1 MTFVERVKTF
11 GKKILKGFEV
21 AFLIDQYNKALS
33 PYDRENCAYSLDLA
47 LAETDEEK
55 AVIRK
60 AFIDKINKK
69 HGMPTKSNLEIA
81 QERDRAEKLKAAVK
95 TTSADFIDP
104 PTEIYKETTTKYS
117 KPDRNK

>member
-11 GKKILKGFEV
+11 GRKILKGFEV

-81 QERDRAEKLKAAVK
+81 QERETAEKQKQNPQA
-95 TTSADFIDP
+95 TSDEFVEP
-104 PTEIYKETTTKYS
+104 PTDVYRETIAKYS
-117 KPDRNK
+117 KTDRNK